1 MSIEELEK
9 SCGDAIVARRNLM
22 LGVWA
27 GLRIGYR
34 GEALASYAEDV
45 MRSDLIVPG
54 PDDVI
59 AKVSADFAEA
69 GVDLGAASVLAELKS
84 IERRVRHELQATD

>member
-1 MSIEELEK
+1 MSIEELEQ
-9 SCGDAIVARRNLM
+9 SCGDAVVARRNLM

-27 GLRIGYR
+27 GMRIGYR
-34 GEALASYAEDV
+34 GDELTAYAKDV
-45 MRSDLIVPG
+45 MEADFILPG

-69 GVDLGAASVLAELKS
+69 GVDLGAASVLAELKL
-84 IERRVRHELQATD
+84 IERRLRHELQATD

>member
-1 MSIEELEK
+1 MSIEELEQ

-27 GLRIGYR
+27 GMRIGYR
-34 GEALASYAEDV
+34 GDRLTAYAKDV
-45 MRSDLIVPG
+45 MQADLTIPG

-69 GVDLGAASVLAELKS
+69 GVDLGAANILAELKS
-84 IERRVRHELQATD
+84 FERKVRHELHATD